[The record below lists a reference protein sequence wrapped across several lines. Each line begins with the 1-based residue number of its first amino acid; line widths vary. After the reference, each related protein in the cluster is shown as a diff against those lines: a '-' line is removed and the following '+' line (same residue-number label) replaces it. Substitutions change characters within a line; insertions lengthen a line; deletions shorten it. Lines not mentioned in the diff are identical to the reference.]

1 MFDRFNDNARRILLV
16 AQESAREMSHG
27 HIGPEHLLYA
37 LLVTEGSPRRTLLAA
52 GMEPSET
59 RRAVDDIA
67 GGAGRGVSGPHLPFS
82 ALAKR
87 ALEMSLR
94 EAIALSSSVLTP
106 EHLLLG
112 LVADADGPAARMIVS
127 AGSTVDAVRADVLQ
141 SLAEERED
149 DHPSGRGRVFAGP
162 RGERGGHQLL
172 DQLGVNL
179 TQQARDGRLDPMIG
193 RNDEVERV
201 VQILARRTK
210 NNPVLIGEPGVGKT
224 AVVEGLAQR
233 IADGEV
239 PTILKDSEIF
249 SIDMGSMLAGTRY
262 RGDFEERFKKMLAE
276 LGKNEK
282 TILFIDELHTLVGAG
297 AGVEGGTDAVSLLKP
312 LLARGEVRLI
322 GATTLDEYRKV
333 EADKA
338 LARRLQ
344 TVTIEEPSA
353 EVTIAI
359 LKGLSQRYE
368 EHHGVTFTPE
378 SIETA
383 VRLSAR
389 YVTDRRLPD
398 KALDLLDE
406 AAAKLQIHPEE
417 GNIVGVDH
425 IAEVLSKA
433 TGIPVT
439 MMTTDESGRLASLEK
454 SLSRRVIGQDGA
466 VSALARAVRRSR
478 AGLSD
483 PNRPSGSF
491 IFAGPSGVGKTE
503 LAKTLAEQVFGG
515 EQNLIT
521 VDMSEYAE
529 KHAVSRLFGA
539 PPGYV
544 GYDRPGQL
552 TEQVRRRPYSVV
564 LFDEIEKAHPEVL
577 DLLLQLL
584 EEGRLTDGQGKVVDF
599 RNTIVVMTT
608 NLGSSD
614 IGKSLG
620 FETGTTGTR
629 FSAKINAAVKAHL
642 RPELL
647 NRIDEVIVFE
657 PLSTEA
663 TLAILDLF
671 IERVAVRL
679 KEREIGLHLS
689 DRAKGWLVERGVDAL
704 LGARPM
710 RRTVQREL
718 EDRLSELILS
728 GDLTTGATALVDVDP
743 ESGLTFTTV
752 PAVEALEVAID

>member
-16 AQESAREMSHG
+16 AQESAREMNHG

-37 LLVTEGSPRRTLLAA
+37 LLVTEGGPQRTLLAA
-52 GMEPSET
+52 GLDPSET
-59 RRAVDDIA
+59 RQAVDEIA
-67 GGAGRGVSGPHLPFS
+67 GGGGRGFSGPHLPFS

-94 EAIALSSSVLTP
+94 EAIALGSSALTP

-112 LVADADGPAARMIVS
+112 LIADADGPAARMVIA
-127 AGSTVDAVRADVLQ
+127 AGSTVDAVRSDILQ
-141 SLAEERED
+141 SLTEERD
-149 DHPSGRGRVFAGP
+149 DEHPAGRGRVFAGP
-162 RGERGGHQLL
+162 RGERGANQLL
-172 DQLGVNL
+172 EQLGVNL
-179 TQQARDGRLDPMIG
+179 TQLARDGRLDPMIG
-193 RNDEVERV
+193 RAEEIERV

-210 NNPVLIGEPGVGKT
+210 NNPILIGEPGVGKT

-233 IADGEV
+233 IASGDV
-239 PTILKDSEIF
+239 PTILKNSEIF
-249 SIDMGSMLAGTRY
+249 SLDMGSVLAGTRY
-262 RGDFEERFKKMLAE
+262 RGDFEERFKKVLAE
-276 LGKNEK
+276 LSRNKN

-312 LLARGEVRLI
+312 LLARGEVRLV
-322 GATTLDEYRKV
+322 GATTLNEYRKV

-344 TVTIEEPSA
+344 TITVGEPSA
-353 EVTIAI
+353 EVTVAI
-359 LKGLSQRYE
+359 LNGLRARYE
-368 EHHGVTFTPE
+368 EHHGVEITDAAVDA
-378 SIETA
+378 A

-389 YVTDRRLPD
+389 YITDRRLPD
-398 KALDLLDE
+398 KAIDLLDE
-406 AAAKLQIHPEE
+406 AAARLQVRPEE
-417 GNIVGVDH
+417 GSVVDV
-425 IAEVLSKA
+425 ANVAQVLSVS

-439 MMTTDESGRLASLEK
+439 MLTSDESQRLVGLESSLA
-454 SLSRRVIGQDGA
+454 RRVIGQDGA
-466 VSALARAVRRSR
+466 VASLARAVRRSR

-503 LAKTLAEQVFGG
+503 LAKTLAQEVFGG
-515 EQNLIT
+515 EQNLIA
-521 VDMSEYAE
+521 VDMSEYGE

-544 GYDRPGQL
+544 GYDQAGQL

-577 DLLLQLL
+577 DVLLQLL
-584 EEGRLTDGQGKVVDF
+584 EEGRLTDGQGKIVDF
-599 RNTIVVMTT
+599 RNTVVVLTT

-620 FETGTTGTR
+620 FETGATGTR
-629 FSAKINAAVKAHL
+629 FAAKINAAVKTHL

-647 NRIDEVIVFE
+647 NRVDEVIVFE
-657 PLSTEA
+657 PLSAEA
-663 TLAILDLF
+663 TLSILDLF
-671 IERVAVRL
+671 VAKVAKRLEERG
-679 KEREIGLHLS
+679 IGLHLS
-689 DRAKGWLVERGVDAL
+689 DRAKEWLVSKGVDAQ

-718 EDRLSELILS
+718 EDRLSELILTD
-728 GDLTTGATALVDVDP
+728 DLTAGATALVDVNP
-743 ESGLTFTTV
+743 ETGLTFTVV
-752 PAVEALEVAID
+752 PAVEAVDVAVD

>member
-37 LLVTEGSPRRTLLAA
+37 LLVTEGGPQRTLLAA
-52 GMEPSET
+52 GLDPSET
-59 RRAVDDIA
+59 RQAVDDIA
-67 GGAGRGVSGPHLPFS
+67 GGGGRGFSGPHLPFS

-94 EAIALSSSVLTP
+94 EAIALGSSALTP

-112 LVADADGPAARMIVS
+112 LIADADGPAARMVIS
-127 AGSTVDAVRADVLQ
+127 AGSTVDAVRSDVLQ
-141 SLAEERED
+141 SLTDERED
-149 DHPSGRGRVFAGP
+149 EHPAGRGRVFAGP
-162 RGERGGHQLL
+162 RGERGANQLL
-172 DQLGVNL
+172 EQLGVNL
-179 TQQARDGRLDPMIG
+179 TQLARDGRLDPMIG
-193 RNDEVERV
+193 RGEEIERV

-210 NNPVLIGEPGVGKT
+210 NNPILIGEPGVGKT

-233 IADGEV
+233 IASGDV
-239 PTILKDSEIF
+239 PAILKNSEIF
-249 SIDMGSMLAGTRY
+249 SLDMGSVLAGTRY
-262 RGDFEERFKKMLAE
+262 RGDFEERFKKVLAE
-276 LGKNEK
+276 LSRNKN

-312 LLARGEVRLI
+312 LLARGEVRLV
-322 GATTLDEYRKV
+322 GATTLSEYRKV

-344 TVTIEEPSA
+344 TITVGEPSA
-353 EVTIAI
+353 EVTVAI
-359 LKGLSQRYE
+359 LNGLRARYE
-368 EHHGVTFTPE
+368 EHHGVEITDAAVDA
-378 SIETA
+378 A

-389 YVTDRRLPD
+389 YITDRRLPD
-398 KALDLLDE
+398 KAIDLLDE
-406 AAAKLQIHPEE
+406 AAARLQVRPEE
-417 GNIVGVDH
+417 GSVVDV
-425 IAEVLSKA
+425 ANVAQVLSVS

-439 MMTTDESGRLASLEK
+439 MLTSDESQRLVGLESSLA
-454 SLSRRVIGQDGA
+454 RRVIGQEGA
-466 VSALARAVRRSR
+466 VTSLARAVRRSR

-503 LAKTLAEQVFGG
+503 LAKTLAQEVFGG
-515 EQNLIT
+515 EQNLIA
-521 VDMSEYAE
+521 VDMSEYGE

-544 GYDRPGQL
+544 GYDQAGQL

-577 DLLLQLL
+577 DVLLQLL
-584 EEGRLTDGQGKVVDF
+584 EEGRLTDGQGKIVDF
-599 RNTIVVMTT
+599 RNTVVVLTT

-620 FETGTTGTR
+620 FETGATGTR
-629 FSAKINAAVKAHL
+629 FAAKINAAVKAHL

-647 NRIDEVIVFE
+647 NRVDEVIVFE
-657 PLSTEA
+657 PLSAEA
-663 TLAILDLF
+663 TLSILDIFVAKVAKRLE
-671 IERVAVRL
+671 ERG
-679 KEREIGLHLS
+679 IGLHLS
-689 DRAKGWLVERGVDAL
+689 DRAKEWLVSKGVDAQ

-718 EDRLSELILS
+718 EDRLSELILTD
-728 GDLTTGATALVDVDP
+728 DLTAGATALVDVNP
-743 ESGLTFTTV
+743 ETGLTFTVV
-752 PAVEALEVAID
+752 PAVEAVDVGVD